1 MKRRV
6 LCDNWSAMNT
16 VEIPASE
23 YQRLQEEL
31 ALLKDTELLRNFNKL
46 VDLLY
51 QDKYGLFM
59 SDYTDDLT
67 EAAVDQMWKDEPGGW
82 DGVYY

>member
-1 MKRRV
+1 
-6 LCDNWSAMNT
+6 MNT
-16 VEIPASE
+16 VEIPLSE

-51 QDKYGLFM
+51 QEKYGLFM
-59 SDYTDDLT
+59 GDYTEDLT
-67 EAAVDQMWKDEPGGW
+67 ESAVGEAWQDEPSEW
-82 DGVYY
+82 DNV

>member
-1 MKRRV
+1 
-6 LCDNWSAMNT
+6 MNT
-16 VEIPASE
+16 VQIPLSE
-23 YQRLQEEL
+23 YQTLKEEL
-31 ALLKDTELLRNFNKL
+31 ALLKNTELLRNFNKL

-67 EAAVDQMWKDEPGGW
+67 EAAADQAWPDEPSEW
-82 DGVYY
+82 DNV